1 MRTMPGMGRRAAQQ
15 EAAPYTASTYRP
27 TRAVERLHAYPRSG
41 RPTVPVYL
49 NATST
54 EQDRS
59 DYFFG

>member
-1 MRTMPGMGRRAAQQ
+1 MGRRAAQQ
-15 EAAPYTASTYRP
+15 EAAPYIASTYRP
-27 TRAVERLHAYPRSG
+27 TRAVESLHAYPRSG